1 MTLRLAAGSFVER
14 LNNYMELKY
23 GQGSIRFSLK
33 NKNILKVLNSEEQ
46 EILLYP
52 EDKLKNLLKNPIGCS
67 SLRDLIIQKEAQK
80 ILIIVNDITRPTP
93 YKIILPPLLDE
104 LKQIGIR
111 RKNII
116 FIIATGIHRDNS
128 EKEIK
133 NIFGENIS
141 STYKFINHNGNDPY
155 LKDLGKLKSGNELW
169 VDPIVSNVDFI
180 ITTGVIVPHYFAG
193 FSGGRKSILPGI
205 CGRRTIEDNHSKM
218 VYPDS
223 RAGNLKGN
231 PVHEEM
237 QEAAE
242 KVGVDFNINVIT
254 DENHK
259 IVEMVAGEL
268 LTSWQYG
275 VEVCKQIYICPIKK
289 KAEVVIASA
298 GGYPKDINVY
308 QAQKALNN
316 AYQAIKLGGTII
328 LAAECLEGYGE
339 ATFEKWIEEANTP
352 DDIIKRLKNKFVL
365 GGHKAYAIAKLT
377 KEVEVI
383 LISSLPQDKIR
394 KLFFIPMENISQA
407 LNYVKDKY
415 GEDFQ
420 AYILPS
426 GNTVLPFFSIPE

>member
-1 MTLRLAAGSFVER
+1 
-14 LNNYMELKY
+14 MELKY

-33 NKNILKVLNSEEQ
+33 NKNILKILSSEEQ
-46 EILLYP
+46 ELLLNP
-52 EDKLKNLLKNPIGCS
+52 EGKLKGLLKNPIGCP
-67 SLRDLIIQKEAQK
+67 SLRNLIIQKEAQN

-104 LKQIGIR
+104 LKQIGIK

-116 FIIATGIHRDNS
+116 FIIATGIHRNNS
-128 EKEIK
+128 KKEIE
-133 NIFGENIS
+133 NIFGEDIS

-169 VDPIVSNVDFI
+169 IDPIVSNVDFI
-180 ITTGVIVPHYFAG
+180 ITTGVIVPHYMAG

-205 CGRRTIEDNHSKM
+205 CGRKTIEANHAQM
-218 VYPDS
+218 VHPDA

-231 PVHEEM
+231 PVHQEM

-242 KVGVDFNINVIT
+242 KVGVDFNINVVT
-254 DENHK
+254 DEKHQ
-259 IVEMVAGEL
+259 IIEIVAGEL
-268 LTSWQYG
+268 LTSWQQG
-275 VEVCKQIYICPIKK
+275 VEICKKIYLCPIEK
-289 KAEVVIASA
+289 KADVVIASA

-308 QAQKALNN
+308 QAQKTLNN
-316 AYQAIKLGGTII
+316 AYQAIKPEGTII
-328 LAAECLEGYGE
+328 LLAECLEGYGE
-339 ATFEKWIEEANTP
+339 PTFEKWIEEANTS

-383 LISSLPQDKIR
+383 LISSLPSEKVR
-394 KLFFIPMENISQA
+394 KLFFIPMEDISQA
-407 LNYVKDKY
+407 LNYVNDKY

-426 GNTVLPFFSIPE
+426 GNTVVPQLT